1 MKRIE
6 SEGGGTLSVVL
17 TIAFV
22 ATLGLFLSTT
32 LACQGTLTL
41 GGDSQTVPGE
51 IKTVSDLEKAITNLE
66 KDVDAADDKT
76 MDAYRTIWL
85 SSISKFETQV
95 DRFSS
100 EVSDATVK
108 DWRKRLNALKDKLNK
123 TETPDNKDKKET
135 KISKEPPSSTDN
147 AVELAPGGTAQ
158 PPAPQRVLGW
168 QGGAT
173 VNYDNSLLR
182 LDLIVNGERIDAR
195 EVSARTLKLVDVWS
209 VDVQAVPSDSRVSVS
224 GTGTQ
229 NLSEGPNT
237 FGVTTTAPNGTTWYF
252 AFNITVE
259 RAPAPPEKS
268 HDATLASLGIF
279 YGGQDESRRLSPA
292 FSSGI
297 FSYTLASEAWLGNFV
312 FSPAPAHTGATFS
325 SNVEGDRYTCTVTAE
340 DGTTTNTYTITR
352 TPPTPAG

>member
-1 MKRIE
+1 MAYRAKGYTMSKNREESYTPKARMKK
-6 SEGGGTLSVVL
+6 GGGTFLTGVL

-22 ATLGLFLSTT
+22 AAVGVFLSTT
-32 LACQGTLTL
+32 VACEDMHSDTDTTETAQGNKKA
-41 GGDSQTVPGE
+41 GD
-51 IKTVSDLEKAITNLE
+51 A
-66 KDVDAADDKT
+66 DKT
-76 MDAYRTIWL
+76 SKSGTINKNDNQ
-85 SSISKFETQV
+85 SDISKNET
-95 DRFSS
+95 
-100 EVSDATVK
+100 AK
-108 DWRKRLNALKDKLNK
+108 IG
-123 TETPDNKDKKET
+123 KET
-135 KISKEPPSSTDN
+135 KQE
-147 AVELAPGGTAQ
+147 VAQ
-158 PPAPQRVLGW
+158 DATQSEITQSPAPQRVLGW

-352 TPPTPAG
+352 TPPTPTG